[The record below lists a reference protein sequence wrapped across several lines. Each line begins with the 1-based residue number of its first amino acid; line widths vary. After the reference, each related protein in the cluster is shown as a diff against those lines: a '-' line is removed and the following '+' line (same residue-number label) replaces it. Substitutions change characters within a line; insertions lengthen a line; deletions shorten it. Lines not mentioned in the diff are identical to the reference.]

1 MFGFFDDVVSA
12 TLDALEHSA
21 AVELA
26 KGLYT
31 IGEFAYDAAVVTKDV
46 VVGTASAVCTV
57 AEATY
62 DAAVFTADAVE
73 KTAEVVVETADF
85 IGEYG
90 LTMAGTAVMVFC
102 VYAHNKSYNSY

>member
-12 TLDALEHSA
+12 TLDALEHNA

-73 KTAEVVVETADF
+73 KTADVVVETADLVVECGPPF
-85 IGEYG
+85 LALAGVLVGLYG
-90 LTMAGTAVMVFC
+90 
-102 VYAHNKSYNSY
+102 HHKSYNRI

>member
-12 TLDALEHSA
+12 TLDALEHNA

-46 VVGTASAVCTV
+46 VVSTAGAVCTV

-73 KTAEVVVETADF
+73 KTAEVVVETADLVVDCGPPF
-85 IGEYG
+85 
-90 LTMAGTAVMVFC
+90 LALAGVVFC
-102 VYAHNKSYNSY
+102 VYAHNKSYNRI

>member
-12 TLDALEHSA
+12 TLDALEHNA

-73 KTAEVVVETADF
+73 KTANVVVETADLVVECGPPF
-85 IGEYG
+85 
-90 LTMAGTAVMVFC
+90 LALAGTVYVAVL
-102 VYAHNKSYNSY
+102 ASRRYNQF